1 VQKPLDPRESGD
13 DNKETL
19 SLLLM
24 EIKKLPKSQVEFSI
38 TVPAAEFEKFI
49 DAAAEEFSKD
59 LKIDGFRP
67 GKAPR
72 SVVEQKVGAEKIL
85 AHGAERAIKKTY
97 VDAVTKNKLETIG
110 EPKITITKIA
120 AGNDL
125 GYKAVAAVMPEVK
138 LSNYRQ
144 DVKTVKKTETAKVT
158 DEQIQ
163 KEIETIQKSRAK
175 LITVSREA
183 KKDDRVEIDFEIFV
197 DGKLIEGGAAKKHP
211 LTIGENYFIPGFED
225 QLIGMKEGNEKE
237 FELAFPKDYHQ
248 KELAGKP
255 AKFKVKMVLV
265 QEKDLPKID
274 DEFAKSLGNFEN
286 LEAFKKNLSEG
297 IELEQQSKNK
307 EKWRGEA
314 IDKIA
319 AESQIDVPDVLVDQE
334 IEKMMAEF
342 EQNIAAMGLQLE
354 TYLEN
359 IKKSKSE
366 IAKGWKE
373 TAEKRVKAAL
383 VLKEIAK
390 AEDVEVPSK
399 EVEEEMNKVLA
410 YYKSVG
416 NMEKN
421 VDMERL
427 YSYAKGI
434 IANEKVFELLES
446 L

>member
-1 VQKPLDPRESGD
+1 
-13 DNKETL
+13 
-19 SLLLM
+19 M
-24 EIKKLPKSQVEFSI
+24 EIKKLPKSQVEIEIS
-38 TVPAAEFEKFI
+38 VPAAEFEKFI
-49 DAAAEEFSKD
+49 DAAAEELSKD

-72 SVVEQKVGAEKIL
+72 NIVEQKVGAEKIL

-97 VDAVTKNKLETIG
+97 VDAVAKNKIDTIG

-125 GYKAVAAVMPEVK
+125 EYKAVAAVMPEVT
-138 LSNYRQ
+138 LSNYRKE
-144 DVKTVKKTETAKVT
+144 VKSIKKSPAEKAT
-158 DEQIQ
+158 DDQIQ
-163 KEIETIQKSRAK
+163 KELEIVQKSRAK

-183 KKDDRVEIDFEIFV
+183 KKDDRVEIDFEVFV
-197 DGKLIEGGAAKKHP
+197 DGKLIEGGTAKNHP

-225 QLIGMKEGNEKE
+225 QLVGMKEKDEKE
-237 FELAFPKDYHQ
+237 FELDFPKDYHQ

-255 AKFKVKMVLV
+255 AKFKVKMNLV
-265 QEKDLPKID
+265 QKKELPEVN

-286 LEAFKKNLSEG
+286 LDAFKKNLAEG
-297 IELEQQSKNK
+297 IEMEQKHKNE
-307 EKWRGEA
+307 EKWRTEA
-314 IDKIA
+314 IEKIA
-319 AESQIDVPDVLVDQE
+319 AESQIDVPDMLVEQE
-334 IEKMMAEF
+334 LEKMMAEF
-342 EQNIAAMGLQLE
+342 EQNIATMGLQLE

-366 IAKGWKE
+366 ITKGWKE
-373 TAEKRVKAAL
+373 TAEKRVRAAL

-390 AEDVEVPSK
+390 AEEIEVPSK

-410 YYKSVG
+410 YYKSVP

-434 IANEKVFELLES
+434 ITNEKVFKLLES

>member
-1 VQKPLDPRESGD
+1 
-13 DNKETL
+13 
-19 SLLLM
+19 M
-24 EIKKLPKSQVEFSI
+24 EIKKLPKSQVEI
-38 TVPAAEFEKFI
+38 QILVPAAAFQKFI
-49 DAAAEEFSKD
+49 DAAAEELSKD

-72 SVVEQKVGAEKIL
+72 NVVEQKFGAEKIL
-85 AHGAERAIKKTY
+85 AHGVERAIKKTY
-97 VDAVTKNKLETIG
+97 VDAVTKNKLNTIG

-125 GYKAVAAVMPEVK
+125 EYKAVAAVMPEVK
-138 LSNYRQ
+138 LSNYRK
-144 DVKTVKKTETAKVT
+144 DVKTIKKPVAEKVT

-163 KEIETIQKSRAK
+163 KEIETIQKSRVK
-175 LITVSREA
+175 LVTVAREA
-183 KKDDRVEIDFEIFV
+183 KKDDRVEIDFEVYV
-197 DGKLIEGGAAKKHP
+197 DDKLIEGGAAKNHP

-225 QLIGMKEGNEKE
+225 KLVGMKENDEKE
-237 FELAFPKDYHQ
+237 FELDFPKDYHQ

-255 AKFKVKMVLV
+255 AKFKVKMSLV
-265 QEKDLPKID
+265 QKKELPEVN
-274 DEFAKSLGNFEN
+274 DEFAKNLGNFEN
-286 LEAFKKNLSEG
+286 LAAFKKNLSEG
-297 IELEQQSKNK
+297 IELEQQNKNK
-307 EKWRGEA
+307 EKRRAEA
-314 IDKIA
+314 IEKIA
-319 AESQIDVPDVLVDQE
+319 TESQIDVPDVLVDQE
-334 IEKMMAEF
+334 LEKMMAEF
-342 EQNIAAMGLQLE
+342 EQNIATMGLQLE

-366 IAKGWKE
+366 ITKGWEE
-373 TAEKRVKAAL
+373 TAGKRVKAAL

-390 AEDVEVPSK
+390 AEEIDVPSK

-434 IANEKVFELLES
+434 LTNEKVFELLES

>member
-1 VQKPLDPRESGD
+1 
-13 DNKETL
+13 
-19 SLLLM
+19 M

-49 DAAAEEFSKD
+49 DAAAEDLSKD

-72 SVVEQKVGAEKIL
+72 KVVEQKVGAEKIL
-85 AHGAERAIKKTY
+85 AHGAQRAIKKTY
-97 VDAVTKNKLETIG
+97 VDAVAKNKLETIG

-120 AGNDL
+120 TGNDL
-125 GYKAVAAVMPEVK
+125 EYKATAAVMPKVK
-138 LSNYRQ
+138 LSDYRK
-144 DVKTVKKTETAKVT
+144 DVKAIKKPGAEKVT

-163 KEIETIQKSRAK
+163 KEIETVQKSRTK
-175 LITVSREA
+175 LVTVGRQA
-183 KKDDRVEIDFEIFV
+183 KKDDRVEIDFEVFV

-225 QLIGMKEGNEKE
+225 QLVGMKEKDEKE
-237 FELAFPKDYHQ
+237 FDLAFPKDYHQ

-255 AKFKVKMVLV
+255 AKFKVKMALV
-265 QEKDLPKID
+265 QEKELPKID
-274 DEFAKSLGNFEN
+274 DDFAKNLGNFDN
-286 LEAFKKNLSEG
+286 LAAFKKNLSEG
-297 IELEQQSKNK
+297 IGLEQQNKNK
-307 EKWRGEA
+307 EKWRAQA
-314 IDKIA
+314 IEKIA
-319 AESQIDVPDVLVDQE
+319 AESHIDLPDMLVDQE
-334 IEKMMAEF
+334 LEKMMAEF

-366 IAKGWKE
+366 ITKGWKE

-390 AEDVEVPSK
+390 AEEIEVPSA

-410 YYKSVG
+410 YYKSIP

-434 IANEKVFELLES
+434 LSNEKVFDLLEN

>member
-1 VQKPLDPRESGD
+1 
-13 DNKETL
+13 
-19 SLLLM
+19 M
-24 EIKKLPKSQVEFSI
+24 EIKKLPKSQVEIQIS
-38 TVPAAEFEKFI
+38 VPTAEFQKFI
-49 DAAAEEFSKD
+49 DGAAEELSKD

-72 SVVEQKVGAEKIL
+72 NVVEQKVGAEKIL

-97 VDAVTKNKLETIG
+97 VDAITKNKLDTIG

-120 AGNDL
+120 VGNDL
-125 GYKAVAAVMPEVK
+125 EYKAVAAVMPEVK
-138 LSNYRQ
+138 LSSYRK
-144 DVKTVKKTETAKVT
+144 DVKTIKKPEAEKVT
-158 DEQIQ
+158 EGQIQ
-163 KEIETIQKSRAK
+163 KEIEAIQKSRAK
-175 LITVSREA
+175 LVTVARQA
-183 KKDDRVEIDFEIFV
+183 KKDDRVEIDFEVFA
-197 DGKLIEGGAAKKHP
+197 DGKLIEGGAAKNHP

-225 QLIGMKEGNEKE
+225 QLVGMKEKDEKE

-255 AKFKVKMVLV
+255 AKFKVKMSLV
-265 QEKDLPKID
+265 QEKELPKID
-274 DEFAKSLGNFEN
+274 DEFAKNLGKFEN
-286 LEAFKKNLSEG
+286 LAAFKKNLAEG
-297 IELEQQSKNK
+297 IELEQKNK
-307 EKWRGEA
+307 NEEKWRAEA
-314 IDKIA
+314 IEKIA
-319 AESQIDVPDVLVDQE
+319 AESQIELPDMLVDQE
-334 IEKMMAEF
+334 LEKMMAEF

-373 TAEKRVKAAL
+373 TAERRVRAAL
-383 VLKEIAK
+383 ILKEIAK
-390 AEDVEVPSK
+390 AEEIGVPSS
-399 EVEEEMNKVLA
+399 EVEEEMNRVLA
-410 YYKSVG
+410 YYKSVP

-434 IANEKVFELLES
+434 ISNEKVFKLLES